1 MECEDDVD
9 VVYDENKNEYD
20 ISFPTAWSVPSG
32 IVEKYSELCSDEVF
46 YWEYEDEDYDGTHI
60 IRKINGELID
70 TISPDNVKEEDYLD
84 V

>member
-1 MECEDDVD
+1 M
-9 VVYDENKNEYD
+9 
-20 ISFPTAWSVPSG
+20 SFPTAWSVPSG

-46 YWEYEDEDYDGTHI
+46 YWEYKDEDCDGTHI